1 MLRGVWVSMLST
13 RKVISGVM
21 SEKAEDLVL
30 FKELI
35 EAIYWSR
42 SLRHFVMSRKGIKKA
57 MWWLPLPNAAD
68 VFRDIVLRHGPSLIS
83 G

>member
-1 MLRGVWVSMLST
+1 
-13 RKVISGVM
+13 VM

-30 FKELI
+30 FKEQI
-35 EAIYWSR
+35 EAGKIKSVIDR
-42 SLRHFVMSRKGIKKA
+42 SYLLEQVSDAHRYVEKGNKKA